1 MQLDIKRPED
11 KAKLLELIQ
20 TADVFLSSYRPGSLA
35 AQGFSTAELTKL
47 NPNLI
52 VASLNAW
59 GEEGPWAMNR
69 GFDSLVQTASGIN
82 VAEAERYGQGEP
94 ARVLPC
100 QALDHGSGYLLATG
114 IMAALYSRAISGG
127 AYEVHVALAGVM
139 KYLRSLG
146 PMPQEGA
153 FVRSDFPNPADL
165 EKFMENRDSE
175 LGNLWAI
182 RHSASVDGLEVG
194 YKTMPKPL
202 GGDEPVWLEPIK
214 ST

>member
-1 MQLDIKRPED
+1 VQLDIKKPED
-11 KAKLLELIQ
+11 KVKLLELIR

-35 AQGFSTAELTKL
+35 AQGFSTTELTKL

-59 GEEGPWAMNR
+59 GEEGLWAMNR

-82 VAEAERYGQGEP
+82 VAEAERYGQSEP

-114 IMAALYSRAISGG
+114 TMAALYHRAVSGDIH
-127 AYEVHVALAGVM
+127 EVHVSLASVM

-146 PMPQEGA
+146 PMPREEA
-153 FVRSDFPNPADL
+153 FVQSGFPDSASL
-165 EKFMENRDSE
+165 ETFMETRDSD
-175 LGNLWAI
+175 LGVLKAI
-182 RHSASVDGLEVG
+182 THSGLVEGLEVG
-194 YKTMPKPL
+194 YKSMPKPL
-202 GGDEPVWLEPIK
+202 GSDKPVWH
-214 ST
+214 